1 MKAMI
6 LAAGR
11 GERMRPLTDHTPKP
25 LLEAGGKTLIEHH
38 LTGLKLAGFR
48 EIVINLAWLGQRI
61 RDHLGDGKK
70 YGLNIQYSD
79 EGEALETA
87 GGILHALPL
96 LGKEP
101 FLIVNGDIWTDYPF
115 QNLSIGKN
123 ALARLVMI
131 DNPPHHPQGDFALQ
145 KNSLQLKG
153 APMLTYGGIGIYQAE
168 LFTPYAPGKRG
179 LREVLNSAIAQNK
192 IEAELYRGRWFDIG
206 TPERLEDLRQHLS
219 ASHTP
224 D

>member
-1 MKAMI
+1 MVRLDGHATASESDRHFLATALSRSQTGLYKRHPAHDELCVRGLRTISGAASLQGTARSPADPGAFIRMRAMI

-38 LTGLKLAGFR
+38 LAGLKRAGFR
-48 EIVINLAWLGQRI
+48 DIVINLAWLGQRI
-61 RDHLGDGKK
+61 RDYIGDGKK

-87 GGILHALPL
+87 GGILQALPL

-115 QNLSIGKN
+115 QNLAIGKD
-123 ALARLVMI
+123 ALAR
-131 DNPPHHPQGDFALQ
+131 
-145 KNSLQLKG
+145 
-153 APMLTYGGIGIYQAE
+153 
-168 LFTPYAPGKRG
+168 
-179 LREVLNSAIAQNK
+179 
-192 IEAELYRGRWFDIG
+192 
-206 TPERLEDLRQHLS
+206 
-219 ASHTP
+219 
-224 D
+224 